1 MRCPKCSCVEDKVID
16 SRSSKDG
23 LAIRRRRQCLEC
35 SQRFTTDEE
44 IERGILM
51 VIKDDGNREK
61 FSREKL
67 ESGINVACEKR
78 PISAEAIEGMIREV
92 VDQLYDEYDGEVPSK
107 VIGRKVMQKLKEL
120 DGVAYV
126 RFASVYWRF
135 DSAAEFLNAVQQFE
149 ERDDTD
155 TIQLPG
161 F

>member
-1 MRCPKCSCVEDKVID
+1 
-16 SRSSKDG
+16 
-23 LAIRRRRQCLEC
+23 
-35 SQRFTTDEE
+35 
-44 IERGILM
+44 M

-135 DSAAEFLNAVQQFE
+135 DSAAEFLNAVQQF
-149 ERDDTD
+149 
-155 TIQLPG
+155 
-161 F
+161 

>member
-1 MRCPKCSCVEDKVID
+1 MID

-35 SQRFTTDEE
+35 SQRFTTYEE

-67 ESGINVACEKR
+67 ETGINVACEKR

-107 VIGRKVMQKLKEL
+107 VIGRKVMQNSKNWTGSHTCDLQVFT
-120 DGVAYV
+120 GV
-126 RFASVYWRF
+126 
-135 DSAAEFLNAVQQFE
+135 L
-149 ERDDTD
+149 
-155 TIQLPG
+155 IQPQN